1 MSTTQEHKIAK
12 DILNTYEQN
21 IFYLPQKN
29 IGHFFE
35 RAYRMT
41 GDDKYITTLSQH
53 FFIKQ
58 VNLLTKQL
66 PTLRNYINNG
76 TTIELV
82 GTFAQ
87 KNPRQRNR
95 YSTYKQNPQIPFF
108 NSLILNLF
116 FTQSVGLHTSCC
128 IDLYAELFDLL
139 KRIDFDEIYYS
150 KDIIL
155 NVSSFAI
162 NSVIFLDY
170 LDLDKNSLKQRFIK
184 LVKNHYL
191 DENLALRQKLN
202 EWEYCTFIYNLTHII
217 IAESNFYEKSVD
229 DYHWIIKYFAQ
240 NTQEIIQNTTID
252 ILAEVGLCIKLT
264 KQEVKYKKALRMIKD
279 YILEN
284 YDIKEKLTLQYIV
297 KKEHTNS
304 IIMLLFFQND
314 NWNPG
319 PNISKETI
327 FNKLALS

>member
-1 MSTTQEHKIAK
+1 MNSIKEHEIAQT
-12 DILNTYEQN
+12 ILKAYEQN

-41 GDDKYITTLSQH
+41 GDDKYMTTLSQH

-66 PTLRNYINNG
+66 PTLRDHVNND
-76 TTIELV
+76 TAIELV

-87 KNPRQRNR
+87 KNPRQTNR
-95 YSTYKQNPQIPFF
+95 YSAYKQNPQIPFF
-108 NSLILNLF
+108 NSLILNLYF
-116 FTQSVGLHTSCC
+116 IQSVGLHTSCC
-128 IDLYAELFDLL
+128 TNLYTELSSLL
-139 KRIDFDEIYYS
+139 KKIDFDKIYYS

-155 NVSSFAI
+155 NVGSFAI

-170 LDLDKNSLKQRFIK
+170 LELDKNSLKQRLIK
-184 LVKNHYL
+184 LVKDHYL
-191 DENLALRQKLN
+191 DEDLVLRQKLN
-202 EWEYCTFIYNLTHII
+202 KWEYYTFIYNLTHII

-229 DYHWIIKYFAQ
+229 DHQWIIKYLTE

-264 KQEVKYKKALRMIKD
+264 KQEEKYAEALRMIKNH
-279 YILEN
+279 ILEN
-284 YDIKEKLTLQYIV
+284 YDIEEKLTLKYIA

-314 NWNPG
+314 NWHPG
-319 PNISKETI
+319 PNLSKETI
-327 FNKLALS
+327 FNNLTLS